1 MVVKAK
7 TCKTEKEKANILT
20 DDLVQ
25 LEKYVKDFWQ
35 FLPVPSCYT
44 TPAFNILEM
53 SQSLE
58 ELCDFTAQELTGE
71 GVERLFIDKEA
82 VGDLQEELSSNR
94 AIFSKAIELLTQEG
108 RSVPVSLSAVARQ
121 DEEGNIIGYFF
132 AFADTRERKQFESE
146 LTERIEELE
155 KFQNL
160 AINRELKMV
169 ELKAEIVKLKGL
181 KVGGDN
187 LKIK

>member
-1 MVVKAK
+1 
-7 TCKTEKEKANILT
+7 LLD
-20 DDLVQ
+20 DDLSQ

-53 SQSLE
+53 SKSLE
-58 ELCDFTAQELTGE
+58 ELCDFTTEELTGE
-71 GVERLFIDKEA
+71 GLDRLFIDKESVA
-82 VGDLQEELSSNR
+82 ELQEELASQR
-94 AIFSKAIELLTQEG
+94 AIFTKTIELLTQEG
-108 RSVPVSLSAVARQ
+108 MSVPVSLSAVARQ
-121 DEEGNIIGYFF
+121 DVDGSIIGYFF

-146 LTERIEELE
+146 LRERIEELE

-169 ELKAEIVKLKGL
+169 ELKEEIARLKEL
-181 KVGGDN
+181 KV
-187 LKIK
+187 K